1 MLRIPDSVQARAG
14 GPARACTEFW
24 LLSATSVLL
33 GGERVNLADLRR
45 DYKKLALD
53 EAHVT
58 GDPVTQFQRW
68 MDEALAA
75 KVDEPNA
82 VALATATKDGVPS
95 VRMVLL
101 KGFDAKGFSFFT
113 DFRSQKGR
121 ELAENPRAEMCLHWK
136 ELERQ
141 VRIRGA
147 VEKLPIADAAKYFA
161 SRPLES
167 CLGAWASLQSSIL
180 KSRQELEERVGE
192 ARARFKDVVPLPT
205 HWGGFR
211 VVHEEV
217 EFWQG
222 RPSRLHDRLRF
233 RREGGAWKL
242 VRLSP

>member
-1 MLRIPDSVQARAG
+1 M
-14 GPARACTEFW
+14 
-24 LLSATSVLL
+24 
-33 GGERVNLADLRR
+33 NLADLRR
-45 DYKKLALD
+45 DYRQAELD
-53 EAHVT
+53 ETHVAS
-58 GDPVTQFQRW
+58 DPVEQFRRW
-68 MDEALAA
+68 MDEAVKSDVL
-75 KVDEPNA
+75 EPNA
-82 VALATATKDGVPS
+82 IALATATKDGVPS

-121 ELAENPRAEMCLHWK
+121 ELAENPRAELCLHWK

-141 VRIRGA
+141 VRVRGP
-147 VEKLPIADAAKYFA
+147 VERLPVADAAKYFA
-161 SRPLES
+161 SRPIES

-180 KSRQELEERVGE
+180 KSRSDLERRVGE
-192 ARARFKDVVPLPT
+192 ARARFRDTIPLPS

-233 RREGGAWKL
+233 RHVGGAWT
-242 VRLSP
+242 VDRLSP